1 MNKKKH
7 ISLVDQSQSGKHR
20 PWNSRKRQSL
30 GVAVAFE
37 QCSSLK
43 SLAMNI
49 GECGSWLKFNACP
62 AGHEKKLSAANF
74 CRLRDCVMCQWRRSL
89 KLSHQVYRLGCGHLE
104 KHKSNIPLFLTL
116 TVPNCSADD
125 FPKTLSLMYK
135 AFNTM
140 FQKVKIKRVVR
151 SWFRGLEITY
161 NEESDTYHPHFHV
174 LLVVPGEYFR
184 RSRNFYIGR
193 EEWLVMWQYA
203 TGLDSITQV
212 DIRRW
217 RKRRNSESVM
227 GSVAFE
233 VAKYMVK
240 PSSYL
245 KEVEKGYFYVAPKV
259 MKTLHNGLR
268 GRRLVGFG
276 GVFKKLR
283 KELQQEDIEKSD
295 LVHIDE
301 DSRECN
307 CTFCGSAMSEEPYIF
322 HFGLRLYV
330 AKEKKDEKT
339 S

>member
-1 MNKKKH
+1 VNKKNY
-7 ISLVDQSQSGKHR
+7 INLVDQSQSGKDK

-30 GVAVAFE
+30 GVAESLE
-37 QCSSLK
+37 QCKGLK
-43 SLAMNI
+43 KLAMNI
-49 GECGSWLKFNACP
+49 AECGSRLIFKACP
-62 AGHEKKLSAANF
+62 QGHEKKLSTANF

-89 KLSHQVYRLGCGHLE
+89 KLSHQVHRLGCGHLE
-104 KHKSNIPLFLTL
+104 KHKSDIPLFLTL

-125 FPKTLSLMYK
+125 FPKTLSLMYG
-135 AFNTM
+135 AFKNM
-140 FQKVKIKRVVR
+140 FIKVKIKRAVR
-151 SWFRGLEITY
+151 SWFRGLEVTY

-174 LLVVPGEYFR
+174 LLMVSKHYFDR
-184 RSRNFYIGR
+184 GRNYYIDR
-193 EEWLVMWQYA
+193 EDWLLMWQYA
-203 TGLDSITQV
+203 TGMNDITQV

-217 RKRRNSESVM
+217 RKRRNSENVM

-233 VAKYMVK
+233 AAKYMVK

-259 MKTLHNGLR
+259 MKTLHDGLR

-283 KELQQEDIEKSD
+283 KELQQEDVEKSD

-307 CTFCGSAMSEEPYIF
+307 CTFCGSMMSEESYIF

-330 AKEKKDEKT
+330 EKEKKDFSET
-339 S
+339 